1 MPRVVYSPAADEDL
15 VDIAAYIAR
24 DKPGAARRWVQTI
37 RQKCDTL
44 ASQPMVGEERAGF
57 GVPGCRSFSVG
68 NYVVFFRAIEDGIE
82 VARIVHG
89 SRDLSNLEA
98 KE

>member
-1 MPRVVYSPAADEDL
+1 MTRVIYAPAAEDDL

-24 DKPGAARRWVQTI
+24 DKPEAARRWVQTI
-37 RQKCDTL
+37 RDKCDIL
-44 ASQPMVGEERAGF
+44 ATRPLMGEETPRF
-57 GVPGCRSFSVG
+57 GVPGCRCFTIG

-89 SRDLSNLEA
+89 SRDFGNL
-98 KE
+98 